1 MRMFLVAVV
10 IMVASGI
17 GAAAVLN
24 SIQRPADT
32 AFSTPG
38 ARIDPGE

>member
-1 MRMFLVAVV
+1 MRMFLVAVIV
-10 IMVASGI
+10 MVVSGI

-24 SIQRPADT
+24 TIQKPADT

>member
-1 MRMFLVAVV
+1 MRMFLLAVV
-10 IMVASGI
+10 VMVASGI

-24 SIQRPADT
+24 TIQKPVDI

>member
-1 MRMFLVAVV
+1 MRMFFVAVIV
-10 IMVASGI
+10 MAVSGL

-24 SIQRPADT
+24 TIQKPADT

>member
-1 MRMFLVAVV
+1 MRMFLLAVV
-10 IMVASGI
+10 VMVASGI

-24 SIQRPADT
+24 TIQKPADI

-38 ARIDPGE
+38 ARIDPGD

>member
-1 MRMFLVAVV
+1 MRMFLLAVLV
-10 IMVASGI
+10 MVVSGL
-17 GAAAVLN
+17 GAAAFLDTV
-24 SIQRPADT
+24 QKPADI